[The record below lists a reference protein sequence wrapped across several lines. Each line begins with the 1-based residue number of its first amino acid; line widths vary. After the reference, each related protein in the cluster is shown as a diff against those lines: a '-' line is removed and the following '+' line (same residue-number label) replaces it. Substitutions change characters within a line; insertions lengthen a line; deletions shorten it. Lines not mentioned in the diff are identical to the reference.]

1 MLFLC
6 PGLLTFY
13 MHKLKGS
20 SMPAGT
26 IKVSEEQ
33 LAKLIDAYKTIQE
46 FLASTLSPNELYCE
60 EFLTGLR
67 ESDDDIRN
75 KKMNEV
81 RSFDDFVA

>member
-1 MLFLC
+1 MA
-6 PGLLTFY
+6 T
-13 MHKLKGS
+13 
-20 SMPAGT
+20 GT
-26 IKVSEEQ
+26 INISEEQ

-46 FLASTLSPNELYCE
+46 FLTTTLSINELYYE
-60 EFLTGLR
+60 EFLAGLR